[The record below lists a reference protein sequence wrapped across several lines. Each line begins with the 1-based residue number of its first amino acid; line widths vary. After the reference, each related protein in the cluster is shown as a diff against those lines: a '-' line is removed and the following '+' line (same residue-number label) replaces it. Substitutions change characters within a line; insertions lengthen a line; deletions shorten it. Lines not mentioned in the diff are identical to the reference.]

1 VGGFYSD
8 SLEDPDKHLN
18 VRSQI
23 STELNK
29 YLDDDLVPR
38 NDDFNI
44 MNWWTSNSA
53 KYPTLSVMAG
63 DILAMPGS
71 AVHCEAALSSERPA
85 ISKQWSKLNIKT
97 IEALVCIRDWI
108 K

>member
-1 VGGFYSD
+1 MQ
-8 SLEDPDKHLN
+8 
-18 VRSQI
+18 SQI

-44 MNWWTSNSA
+44 MNWWMSNSA
-53 KYPTLSVMAG
+53 KYPSLSVMAR

-71 AVHCEAALSSERPA
+71 AVQCEAALSSEGPA

-97 IEALVCIRDWI
+97 IEALVCIQDWI